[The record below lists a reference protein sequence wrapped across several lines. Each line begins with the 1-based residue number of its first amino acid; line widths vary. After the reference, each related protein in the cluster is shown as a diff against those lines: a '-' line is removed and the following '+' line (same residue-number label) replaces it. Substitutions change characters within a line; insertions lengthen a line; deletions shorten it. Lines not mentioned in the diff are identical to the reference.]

1 VTGFVFTMLTPSPI
15 PERMQMWVEPVIS
28 GLGWALIVGGGAMRL
43 WASLYIGGWKS
54 ERLMTEGPYSICR
67 NPLYLGSVTTG
78 AGFALLLN
86 SGVLLVAVGAV
97 ALVYTLYLVPHE
109 ERRLADRF
117 GERYQHYRQQTPM
130 LWPRWRGFRTQP
142 VIQVHLRSLAREF
155 WRVIVWGLVAVGAE
169 LFADECG
176 EIRTDDGDVAAVCPG
191 VERNSVLPFDRV
203 DRFPR
208 NERQVAPLAAE
219 MTVAAESRLC
229 DRLGTVDTLRLAAVL
244 ADDVNPFD

>member
-1 VTGFVFTMLTPSPI
+1 MSQAPTSEESPPADGPRRKRRRFTRSRRPRGWFEPAFLVTGFVFTMLTPSPI

-169 LFADECG
+169 LFADEMRG
-176 EIRTDDGDVAAVCPG
+176 PMMFQMLHDVV
-191 VERNSVLPFDRV
+191 
-203 DRFPR
+203 
-208 NERQVAPLAAE
+208 
-219 MTVAAESRLC
+219 
-229 DRLGTVDTLRLAAVL
+229 
-244 ADDVNPFD
+244 